1 LIIAVLR
8 LLLSPS
14 RCLCL
19 FPRLHVRPPGPGEK
33 NKGAFL
39 ARDLLALF
47 CMAKKKTGI
56 SLSELR
62 DLNVFDWIPGGRLDL
77 LGRSM
82 TELQVRKGEVIYR
95 PGDPAEDLF
104 CILEGEVGLSL
115 SGRQGRFLR
124 LALLARGEFFGVS
137 ALVPGQRRVSQAMA
151 LRESRVAQIQA
162 RTFVT
167 KVCGLSW
174 EIFSRLTE
182 VTLKP
187 LLLVSLRR
195 ALFLVERLSDR
206 VALALW
212 EYAGHPE
219 ARRRK
224 GVLPSTLTH
233 EELSAVVGA
242 SRPRVSLALRE
253 LEGRGFFVRKEG
265 RIQVQERALHAYLE
279 REYEFLL

>member
-1 LIIAVLR
+1 MVKR
-8 LLLSPS
+8 
-14 RCLCL
+14 
-19 FPRLHVRPPGPGEK
+19 H
-33 NKGAFL
+33 
-39 ARDLLALF
+39 
-47 CMAKKKTGI
+47 GI
-56 SLSELR
+56 SASELR
-62 DLNVFDWIPGGRLDL
+62 DLNVFDWIPGRRQEL
-77 LGRSM
+77 LARSM
-82 TELQVRKGEVIYR
+82 TELEVRRGEVIYR

-104 CILEGEVGLSL
+104 CVLDGEIGLSL
-115 SGRQGRFLR
+115 YGRRGRFVR
-124 LALLARGEFFGVS
+124 VSLLARGEFFGVS
-137 ALVPGQRRVSQAMA
+137 ALVPGWRRMSQATA
-151 LRESRVAQIQA
+151 ARDSRVAQIQA

-174 EIFSRLTE
+174 EVFSHLTGM
-182 VTLKP
+182 TLKP

-195 ALFLVERLSDR
+195 ALFLIERLPDR

-224 GVLPSTLTH
+224 GLLPATLTQ

-253 LEGRGFFVRKEG
+253 LERRGFFVRKD
-265 RIQVQERALHAYLE
+265 RQIQVQERALRSYLE